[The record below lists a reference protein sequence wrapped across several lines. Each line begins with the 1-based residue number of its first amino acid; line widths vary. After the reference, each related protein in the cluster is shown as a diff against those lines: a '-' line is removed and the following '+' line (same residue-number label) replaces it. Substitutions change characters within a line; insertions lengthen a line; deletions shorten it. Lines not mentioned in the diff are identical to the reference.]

1 MHLNKKKNSKK
12 VASFISE
19 LNQLNNS
26 ILWWALNFTSKNP
39 LSSKLFKD
47 LLIIINNVQNLV
59 KDNHGTKTTK
69 SNNIIHKVIIDKYF
83 EIDSKQKFEL
93 YFLSKFIINFL
104 KSIIL
109 LFSSYIFTL
118 FSKNKNL
125 DSEILIFSF
134 VDSRSRGNT
143 DTYFGDLIDKIKLEY
158 THYNIS
164 YLFYAYR
171 PYFSNIKNLFEEKNS
186 YLFLFKIL
194 RLSDYIWCL
203 KTVFN
208 FYYLIPIL
216 PILKINDKQIDLNLL
231 VKDCMIEEISKGLI
245 DNLLIF
251 RAFRR
256 LNKMKT
262 LKMIIYPFENK
273 SLEKMMLFALD
284 DTIKTI
290 GYQHSSISNRHFSL
304 ILNSKESKIVP
315 LPNKIITT
323 GYITRDWLISKGN
336 IPANIISVGVSLR
349 NANFQ
354 YLEKKIENHKK
365 IKLFFPFSSSYNE
378 IYDTIHFLKIHD

>member
-1 MHLNKKKNSKK
+1 M
-12 VASFISE
+12 
-19 LNQLNNS
+19 
-26 ILWWALNFTSKNP
+26 
-39 LSSKLFKD
+39 
-47 LLIIINNVQNLV
+47 
-59 KDNHGTKTTK
+59 
-69 SNNIIHKVIIDKYF
+69 
-83 EIDSKQKFEL
+83 

-158 THYNIS
+158 PHYNIS

-231 VKDCMIEEISKGLI
+231 VHVCLIEDISKGLI

-256 LNKMKT
+256 LNKM
-262 LKMIIYPFENK
+262 
-273 SLEKMMLFALD
+273 
-284 DTIKTI
+284 
-290 GYQHSSISNRHFSL
+290 
-304 ILNSKESKIVP
+304 
-315 LPNKIITT
+315 
-323 GYITRDWLISKGN
+323 
-336 IPANIISVGVSLR
+336 
-349 NANFQ
+349 
-354 YLEKKIENHKK
+354 
-365 IKLFFPFSSSYNE
+365 
-378 IYDTIHFLKIHD
+378 

>member
-1 MHLNKKKNSKK
+1 
-12 VASFISE
+12 
-19 LNQLNNS
+19 
-26 ILWWALNFTSKNP
+26 
-39 LSSKLFKD
+39 
-47 LLIIINNVQNLV
+47 
-59 KDNHGTKTTK
+59 
-69 SNNIIHKVIIDKYF
+69 
-83 EIDSKQKFEL
+83 
-93 YFLSKFIINFL
+93 
-104 KSIIL
+104 
-109 LFSSYIFTL
+109 
-118 FSKNKNL
+118 
-125 DSEILIFSF
+125 
-134 VDSRSRGNT
+134 
-143 DTYFGDLIDKIKLEY
+143 
-158 THYNIS
+158 
-164 YLFYAYR
+164 
-171 PYFSNIKNLFEEKNS
+171 
-186 YLFLFKIL
+186 
-194 RLSDYIWCL
+194 
-203 KTVFN
+203 
-208 FYYLIPIL
+208 
-216 PILKINDKQIDLNLL
+216 
-231 VKDCMIEEISKGLI
+231 MIEEISKGLI

-354 YLEKKIENHKK
+354 YLEKKIENHKRLSYSS
-365 IKLFFPFSSSYNE
+365 LFHLVIMRFMIQF
-378 IYDTIHFLKIHD
+378 IF

>member
-1 MHLNKKKNSKK
+1 M
-12 VASFISE
+12 
-19 LNQLNNS
+19 NQLNNS

-39 LSSKLFKD
+39 LISKLFKD

-158 THYNIS
+158 PHYNIS

-171 PYFSNIKNLFEEKNS
+171 PYFSNIKNLFEEKNFIYS
-186 YLFLFKIL
+186 YLKF
-194 RLSDYIWCL
+194 
-203 KTVFN
+203 
-208 FYYLIPIL
+208 
-216 PILKINDKQIDLNLL
+216 
-231 VKDCMIEEISKGLI
+231 
-245 DNLLIF
+245 
-251 RAFRR
+251 
-256 LNKMKT
+256 
-262 LKMIIYPFENK
+262 
-273 SLEKMMLFALD
+273 
-284 DTIKTI
+284 
-290 GYQHSSISNRHFSL
+290 
-304 ILNSKESKIVP
+304 
-315 LPNKIITT
+315 
-323 GYITRDWLISKGN
+323 
-336 IPANIISVGVSLR
+336 
-349 NANFQ
+349 
-354 YLEKKIENHKK
+354 
-365 IKLFFPFSSSYNE
+365 
-378 IYDTIHFLKIHD
+378 